1 MKMYTP
7 NIDGIWKI
15 RETYIYFDKN
25 GNDNLCSPD
34 KVTTKW
40 RIKQNDRFVKM
51 VCIDNDYLP
60 VIGVWDQ
67 VRDKICNVN
76 KWRLRLADVGDNGTI
91 EVQPSKIRE
100 TIITEMTYTLLRA
113 GFVRSLES
121 VSEPT
126 ASYGI
131 FERIN

>member
-1 MKMYTP
+1 
-7 NIDGIWKI
+7 
-15 RETYIYFDKN
+15 
-25 GNDNLCSPD
+25 
-34 KVTTKW
+34 
-40 RIKQNDRFVKM
+40 
-51 VCIDNDYLP
+51 
-60 VIGVWDQ
+60 VWDQ
-67 VRDKICNVN
+67 VRDKNCNVN